1 MKILQWMIYKWKD
14 LKMLRLLLILCLV
27 FAVAGCAIVQT
38 AIGSLIGNVGADI
51 IKEEKYFS
59 SKEKPEEDN
68 SPLKVI
74 SKDED

>member
-1 MKILQWMIYKWKD
+1 
-14 LKMLRLLLILCLV
+14 MLRLLLILLPLV
-27 FAVAGCAIVQT
+27 FAVVGCSIVQT

-59 SKEKPEEDN
+59 SKEEPEEDN

-74 SKDED
+74 SKDEE